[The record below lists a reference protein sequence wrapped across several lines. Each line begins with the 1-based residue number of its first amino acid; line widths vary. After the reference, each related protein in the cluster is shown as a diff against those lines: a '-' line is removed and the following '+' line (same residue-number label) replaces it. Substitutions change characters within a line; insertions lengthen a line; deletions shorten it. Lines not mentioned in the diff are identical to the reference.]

1 MLTNLQKKPKMQ
13 GQHLYEYAIIRVV
26 PRVERE
32 EFINVG
38 VILCD
43 WKSGFIGSKVFLNK
57 EKLLALDPNADLE
70 MIENNLSS
78 FDKIC
83 QGSSKGGPIAEMDL
97 ASRFRWLT
105 AVRSS
110 VIQTS
115 RPHTGFSTNLPKTL
129 ESLFEEQVG

>member
-1 MLTNLQKKPKMQ
+1 MQ
-13 GQHLYEYAIIRVV
+13 EQHLYEYAIIRVV

-38 VILCD
+38 VIICH
-43 WKSGFIGSKVFLNK
+43 WKKGFLGCKI
-57 EKLLALDPNADLE
+57 KLDRQKLQALDPLADIE
-70 MIENNLSS
+70 MIQKNLES
-78 FDKIC
+78 FEKIC
-83 QGSSKGGPIAEMDL
+83 AGAIHGGNIAAMDI

-115 RPHTGFSTNLPKTL
+115 RPHSGYAEDLEQTL
-129 ESLFEEQVG
+129 QRLFEENVV

>member
-1 MLTNLQKKPKMQ
+1 MHGK
-13 GQHLYEYAIIRVV
+13 HLYEYAVIRVV

-38 VILCD
+38 VVLCAN
-43 WKSGFIGSKVFLNK
+43 KSDFIDCKIRLD
-57 EKLLALDPNADLE
+57 EARLLSLDPETD
-70 MIENNLSS
+70 IELIRTNLQS
-78 FDKIC
+78 FEKVCCGQKD
-83 QGSSKGGPIAEMDL
+83 GGNIATFDI

-115 RPHTGFSTNLPKTL
+115 RPHPGITDDLQATL
-129 ESLFEEQVG
+129 QRLFEEYVG

>member
-1 MLTNLQKKPKMQ
+1 MQ
-13 GQHLYEYAIIRVV
+13 GKHLYEYAVIRVV

-43 WKSGFIGSKVFLNK
+43 WKNGFLGSKIHLNT
-57 EKLLALDPNADLE
+57 EKLLAIDPEADLE
-70 MIENNLSS
+70 MIQLNLQS
-78 FDKIC
+78 FEKIC
-83 QGSSKGGPIAEMDL
+83 QGKSQGGLIAEMDL

-110 VIQTS
+110 IIQTS
-115 RPHTGFSTNLPKTL
+115 RPHNGFSDDLQKTL
-129 ESLFEEQVG
+129 QRLFEEQVGL

>member
-1 MLTNLQKKPKMQ
+1 MQ
-13 GQHLYEYAIIRVV
+13 GNHLYEYAIIRVV

-43 WKSGFIGSKVFLNK
+43 WKSGFLGTKVYLDEK
-57 EKLLALDPNADLE
+57 KLLVLDPNADIE
-70 MIENNLSS
+70 MIQKNLAS

-83 QGSSKGGPIAEMDL
+83 SGKSNGGQIAKMDL

-110 VIQTS
+110 IIQTS
-115 RPHTGFSTNLPKTL
+115 RPHTGFSNNLSETL
-129 ESLFEEQVG
+129 EQLFIEQVQSPNTLF

>member
-1 MLTNLQKKPKMQ
+1 MHGK
-13 GQHLYEYAIIRVV
+13 HLYEYAVVRVV

-38 VILCD
+38 VVLCAN
-43 WKSGFIGSKVFLNK
+43 KSDFIDCKIRLD
-57 EKLLALDPNADLE
+57 ETRLLALDPETD
-70 MIENNLSS
+70 IELIRANLQS
-78 FDKIC
+78 FEKVCCGQKD
-83 QGSSKGGPIAEMDL
+83 GGNIATFDI

-115 RPHTGFSTNLPKTL
+115 RPHPGITDDLKATL
-129 ESLFEEQVG
+129 HRLFEEYVG